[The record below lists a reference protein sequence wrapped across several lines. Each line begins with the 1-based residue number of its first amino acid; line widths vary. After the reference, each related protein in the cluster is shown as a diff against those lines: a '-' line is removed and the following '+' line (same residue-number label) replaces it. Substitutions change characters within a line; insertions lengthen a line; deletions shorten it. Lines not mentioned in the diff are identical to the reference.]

1 MQRYMILK
9 GFIKEVGQT
18 RSWTNKDGE
27 QRQSVKLTVAIPYL
41 SKDGQERQDE
51 LIGEM
56 SYGNPEFL
64 TSLQQTCQ
72 ARETCEFQVGFS
84 LSEWQ
89 GKKIQNIRV
98 YNLTKPMI

>member
-1 MQRYMILK
+1 MILK

-56 SYGNPEFL
+56 SYGRRDEL
-64 TSLQQTCQ
+64 
-72 ARETCEFQVGFS
+72 RE
-84 LSEWQ
+84 
-89 GKKIQNIRV
+89 
-98 YNLTKPMI
+98 P

>member
-1 MQRYMILK
+1 MIFK

>member
-64 TSLQQTCQ
+64 TSLQRTCQ
-72 ARETCEFQVGFS
+72 AHETCEFQVGFS
-84 LSEWQ
+84 LSDWN

-98 YNLTKPMI
+98 YNLTKPMM